1 MSPLGFTMS
10 LRAGDDGNLHAEI
23 APSGEAER
31 FHLCETLLVLRLW
44 RESNEIVRCSILH
57 PASGNTAYLQ
67 GNGEIT
73 GLIQALQ
80 IRLAVDFG
88 KNPN

>member
-1 MSPLGFTMS
+1 MSPLGFTMT
-10 LRAGDDGNLHAEI
+10 LRAGEDGNLHAEV

-31 FHLCETLLVLRLW
+31 FYLCETLLVLRLW

-80 IRLAVDFG
+80 IGLAVDIE
-88 KNPN
+88 NSPN

>member
-1 MSPLGFTMS
+1 MC

-44 RESNEIVRCSILH
+44 RESNEILRCSILH
-57 PASGNTAYLQ
+57 PASGNIAYIQ

-73 GLIQALQ
+73 SLIQALQ
-80 IRLAVDFG
+80 IRLAVDSG